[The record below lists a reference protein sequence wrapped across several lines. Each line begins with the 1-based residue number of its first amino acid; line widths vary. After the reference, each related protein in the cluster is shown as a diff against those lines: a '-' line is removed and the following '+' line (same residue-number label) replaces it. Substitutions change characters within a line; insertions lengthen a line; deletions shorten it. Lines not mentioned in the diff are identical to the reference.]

1 MDKNRK
7 HIFYVPDRERKDR
20 FTAGQDSKNGTRI
33 CEGK

>member
-7 HIFYVPDRERKDR
+7 HIFYVLDWERKDR
-20 FTAGQDSKNGTRI
+20 FTAGQDSKTGTRI